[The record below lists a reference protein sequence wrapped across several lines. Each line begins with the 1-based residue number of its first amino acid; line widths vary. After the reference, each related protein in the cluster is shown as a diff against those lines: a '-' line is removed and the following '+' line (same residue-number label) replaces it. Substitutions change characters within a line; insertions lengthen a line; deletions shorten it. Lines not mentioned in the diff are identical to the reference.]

1 MAVKAFAKLPLV
13 LAISSAAS
21 VQAVEFNFG
30 GVQAQWDNT
39 ISYGIGWRLEKPL
52 DEQVHPGNGEAV
64 GVRGEASSYSFDDGT
79 LNYKKG
85 DVYTHVAKWTTEL
98 ELQYDNY
105 GALFRGRAYYD
116 AAIMDETP
124 EFKDYNSET
133 KENAGRDFELLD
145 AYVWGDFYAGDTPI
159 NVRLGRQVISWGES
173 TFIQGGINSINPVDA
188 SAFRKPGAE
197 IKEGLLPVEMLYTSI
212 GLTANTSLEAFYQ
225 LRWEK
230 TKPDSCG
237 TLFSTADF
245 VADGC
250 GPVVLGGTEDERE
263 ILQRYYAEL
272 ADLQRF
278 DPANPTDR
286 TRIFTP
292 VAQRLED
299 DEPSDSGQYGVAL
312 RWYDDEYTDTEYG
325 FYFMNLHSRL
335 PLIGGVT
342 SNLNQ
347 LAFAAS
353 GDRTAFQGLVGQA
366 QAAAAAGN
374 AAEAQRLLGEAQT
387 VYQRNLVNPNPV
399 INGNF
404 PSYQIIYPEDQQI
417 MGISFA
423 TTAATG
429 ASVSGEVS
437 YKPDTPLQ
445 WNSLETLVAGAGIP
459 TSRLYQRRLE
469 EVGGDETQIFGQ
481 QFEAFD
487 EFDVWQAQVSYI
499 QTIDRIFAADQLAI
513 VAEVGVNYIP
523 DLPSLDDARYGRHGA
538 YGLGDNAGVWTV
550 NDTVPNPAP
559 NFNYCEGPLPT
570 SNGPLP
576 VAPNITPKNCNDE
589 GFTDKWSGGLRL
601 RTTLNYNN
609 AFAGVNVAPRL
620 SVAYDQ
626 GNGPEPGS
634 QFIDDRLTTGL
645 AVEFVYR
652 NSMSAEIAY
661 TNYSGGKYNILKNHD
676 TLNLSAKYSF

>member
-39 ISYGIGWRLEKPL
+39 VSYGIGWRLEKPL

-250 GPVVLGGTEDERE
+250 GPVVLGGTADERE
-263 ILQRYYAEL
+263 ILAAYYAQL
-272 ADLQRF
+272 ADINRY

-286 TRIFTP
+286 TGLTIP
-292 VAQRLED
+292 VAQRLSD

-335 PLIGGVT
+335 PLIGGVA
-342 SNLNQ
+342 SNLDR
-347 LAFAAS
+347 LASAAAS
-353 GDRTAFQGLVGQA
+353 
-366 QAAAAAGN
+366 AAASEAAG
-374 AAEAQRLLGEAQT
+374 EEVQVQVR
-387 VYQRNLVNPNPV
+387 PNDTPI

-459 TSRLYQRRLE
+459 TSRLFQRRLE
-469 EVGGDETQIFGQ
+469 EANNDRSQIFGQ

-538 YGLGDNAGVWTV
+538 YGLGDSVGVWTEAQGNERPDLDNCV
-550 NDTVPNPAP
+550 VGLDGRGTGGNP
-559 NFNYCEGPLPT
+559 T
-570 SNGPLP
+570 
-576 VAPNITPKNCNDE
+576 TKNCNDE